1 VSTAVHALA
10 HLIAA
15 LPRVENPLP
24 ESVGLDLPFSAAG
37 IGGLIGNVYAAGR
50 TPEEQAKII
59 ALVGLWFFRLGVLG
73 YLFLL
78 ANQLLSS
85 G

>member
-1 VSTAVHALA
+1 VSLVVHALTQ
-10 HLIAA
+10 LIAA

-37 IGGLIGNVYAAGR
+37 IGGVLGNVFAAGR
-50 TPEEQAKII
+50 SPEEQARVI

-73 YLFLL
+73 YSFLL
-78 ANQLLSS
+78 VNQLLSS